1 MTLWLNAVRRAYRI
15 YIVEDSAILL
25 RLLVEM
31 LGGIP
36 GAFIVGYSG
45 RAEQAI
51 LEIAETAP
59 DAIIVDLMLKSGTGY
74 DVMKALQS
82 QRATMPVVIVLTN
95 LTMAPHPGWAKT
107 LGASYFFDKSSEIV
121 KMVRVITELVAAQ
134 RGSAVGI

>member
-1 MTLWLNAVRRAYRI
+1 
-15 YIVEDSAILL
+15 
-25 RLLVEM
+25 M

-45 RAEQAI
+45 QAEQAI